1 MTLRSPKLIKTVLT
15 LCLVTL
21 AAAASAQIY
30 RWKDENGGIVFSD
43 KPPEGRARQQEKLDT
58 PLSAPSSG
66 SIQKNLAEQEISFQ
80 KRQKEA
86 RERAEKT
93 GKEEAAQAEKQEYC
107 SSLRRQLMALES
119 GERIVRRD
127 ENGERQFL
135 EDAQREQEIAK
146 VRQAMQNTCQ

>member
-1 MTLRSPKLIKTVLT
+1 MTSRSSKLIKTVLT
-15 LCLVTL
+15 LCLVT
-21 AAAASAQIY
+21 ATAVASAQIY
-30 RWKDENGGIVFSD
+30 RWKDENGRIVFSD
-43 KPPEGRARQQEKLDT
+43 KPPEGRVRQQEKLDT
-58 PLSAPSSG
+58 PLSSASG
-66 SIQKNLAEQEISFQ
+66 GAQKNLAEQEISFQ

-93 GKEEAAQAEKQEYC
+93 DKEEAAQAEKQEYC
-107 SSLRRQLMALES
+107 TSLRRQLMALES

>member
-1 MTLRSPKLIKTVLT
+1 MTSRSSELIKTVLT
-15 LCLVTL
+15 LCLVT
-21 AAAASAQIY
+21 ATAVASAQIY
-30 RWKDENGGIVFSD
+30 RWKDENGRIVFSD
-43 KPPEGRARQQEKLDT
+43 KPPEGRVRQQEKVGA
-58 PLSAPSSG
+58 PPSSTPSG
-66 SIQKNLAEQEISFQ
+66 GAPKSLAEQEISFQ

-107 SSLRRQLMALES
+107 TSLRRQLMALES

>member
-1 MTLRSPKLIKTVLT
+1 MTSRSSKLIKTVLT
-15 LCLVTL
+15 LCLVT
-21 AAAASAQIY
+21 AAAVASAQIY
-30 RWKDENGGIVFSD
+30 RWKDENGRIVFSD
-43 KPPEGRARQQEKLDT
+43 KPPEGRTRQQEKLDA
-58 PLSAPSSG
+58 PLPSAPG
-66 SIQKNLAEQEISFQ
+66 STQKSLAEQEISFQ

-107 SSLRRQLMALES
+107 TSLRRQLMALES

-146 VRQAMQNTCQ
+146 VRQSMQNTCQ

>member
-1 MTLRSPKLIKTVLT
+1 MTSRSSKLIKAVLT
-15 LCLVTL
+15 LCLVT
-21 AAAASAQIY
+21 ATAVASAQIY
-30 RWKDENGGIVFSD
+30 RWKDENGRIVFSD
-43 KPPEGRARQQEKLDT
+43 KPPEGRVRQQEKLDA
-58 PLSAPSSG
+58 PLSSAPG
-66 SIQKNLAEQEISFQ
+66 GTQKNLAEQEISFQ

-86 RERAEKT
+86 RQRAEKT

-107 SSLRRQLMALES
+107 TSLRRQLMALES

-146 VRQAMQNTCQ
+146 VHQAMQNTCQ

>member
-1 MTLRSPKLIKTVLT
+1 MTPRPPKLIKTVLT
-15 LCLVTL
+15 LCLVT
-21 AAAASAQIY
+21 ASAAASAQIY
-30 RWKDENGGIVFSD
+30 RWKDENGRAVFSD
-43 KPPEGRARQQEKLDT
+43 KPPEVRVRQQEKLD
-58 PLSAPSSG
+58 APSSASPSG
-66 SIQKNLAEQEISFQ
+66 SASKNLAEQEISFQ
-80 KRQKEA
+80 KRQKDA

-93 GKEEAAQAEKQEYC
+93 GKEEVAQAEKREYC